1 MIKYILEKVSYP
13 ELKFQLFLLF
23 WAFVRSMRNFIHY
36 SPASELVPL
45 NNDQQL
51 GSWFFCSFFSGESY
65 ITCFC
70 CPK

>member
-23 WAFVRSMRNFIHY
+23 WAFVR